1 MRLIRILLA
10 ASVAVVVTSPA
21 AYAAPDRKLGDLL
34 GALWEIAL
42 ETPTPDNPLGGGDPC
57 VDLDGV
63 VAPFQLGSNPL
74 TCTVTS
80 ETKIFVAA
88 VTVECSTAEAPPFFG
103 ENEAQLRACA
113 EGLDVFTTLTVTLD
127 GEPVALTPVF
137 TPLLRVDLPAD
148 NILGVE
154 AQSALSVGHGW
165 VALLHPLP
173 PGEHVIRIEG
183 TGTVVGD
190 IDVTTTI
197 VVERGRSNL
206 AA

>member
-10 ASVAVVVTSPA
+10 ASVAVVVTAPA

-34 GALWEIAL
+34 GALWETAL

-74 TCTVTS
+74 TCTVKS
-80 ETKIFVAA
+80 G
-88 VTVECSTAEAPPFFG
+88 TAEAPPFFG

-137 TPLLRVDLPAD
+137 TPLLRVVLPED